1 MPSTCSVQVLRGGR
15 KVRAKV
21 DRGAGGV
28 DGAGE
33 VAPPAL
39 DTHGGLVDTPAR
51 LIWRERNGAA
61 APSVR
66 SAGPSARRSRGPPA
80 GRAAASRNG
89 SDECLLHDFSK
100 LTPTSTT
107 VATRLKGRA
116 FDTFQ
121 SLTGLVVSRKYLRV
135 GEEKARGRQPARR
148 AAAPQ
153 PPAAGVADQPVSQT
167 AVCDTPARTPPGTR
181 RRVSY
186 PMSDSMSCRRRARGP
201 VPCGVHGRMASVIAA
216 LFSSSRP
223 QHIRSKP
230 L

>member
-1 MPSTCSVQVLRGGR
+1 MPSTFSVQVLRGGR

-39 DTHGGLVDTPAR
+39 DTHGGLVHT
-51 LIWRERNGAA
+51 LIWCARTAPPRPQSVALDPAPEGRVVRLQAA
-61 APSVR
+61 
-66 SAGPSARRSRGPPA
+66 
-80 GRAAASRNG
+80 RAEPRNG

-167 AVCDTPARTPPGTR
+167 AVCDTRAKTHSSTR
-181 RRVSY
+181 LRVSY
-186 PMSDSMSCRRRARGP
+186 PVSDSMSCRRLAKEHGTLEAVEFATLTWTHSQSEECSNLSAR
-201 VPCGVHGRMASVIAA
+201 
-216 LFSSSRP
+216 
-223 QHIRSKP
+223 
-230 L
+230 